1 MLVLLDDDRDQL
13 TLRRLWPWHQ
23 LLARIRSARL
33 DRALAEGA
41 SPEASA
47 SLAARAAQ
55 LTSTGF
61 RRDLAAGLRRIL
73 VAAEPHE
80 PPALPSAARALLSPA
95 RPSRLTLRT
104 ARISRSAP
112 LLAEVAS
119 RLLEPGPVPARGVAM
134 AAQLLADGTGPLYR
148 EAARDDLGAMLERA
162 ADALT
167 W

>member
-1 MLVLLDDDRDQL
+1 MHVLFADDRGQL
-13 TLRRLWPWHQ
+13 TLKRLWPWHQ
-23 LLARIRSARL
+23 ILARSQAARL

-55 LTSTGF
+55 LTSIGF

-73 VAAEPHE
+73 LAAEPHE
-80 PPALPSAARALLSPA
+80 PPALARALLSPA

-119 RLLEPGPVPARGVAM
+119 RLLEPGPVPVRGVALV
-134 AAQLLADGTGPLYR
+134 AELLADGAGPLYH
-148 EAARDDLGAMLERA
+148 EAARDDLGALVEQA
-162 ADALT
+162 ANALI

>member
-1 MLVLLDDDRDQL
+1 MHVLFADGRGQL
-13 TLRRLWPWHQ
+13 TLKRLRPWHQ
-23 LLARIRSARL
+23 ILARSQAARL
-33 DRALAEGA
+33 DRALAAGT

-61 RRDLAAGLRRIL
+61 RRDLAVGLRRIL
-73 VAAEPHE
+73 VAAEPHD
-80 PPALPSAARALLSPA
+80 PPALPAAARALLDPA

-112 LLAEVAS
+112 LLAELAS
-119 RLLEPGPVPARGVAM
+119 RLLEPGPVPVRGVAM
-134 AAQLLADGTGPLYR
+134 VAELLADGAGPLYH
-148 EAARDDLGAMLERA
+148 EAARDDLGALAERA
-162 ADALT
+162 ATALA